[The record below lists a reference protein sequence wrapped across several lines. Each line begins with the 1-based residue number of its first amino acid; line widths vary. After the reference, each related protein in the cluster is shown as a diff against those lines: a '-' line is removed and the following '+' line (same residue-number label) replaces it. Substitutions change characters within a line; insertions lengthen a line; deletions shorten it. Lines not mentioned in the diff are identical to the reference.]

1 MINTRWA
8 VEAALERLGVTSE
21 TTRVYEMYRLE
32 NTGSVV
38 ATRKAKEKGLTV
50 VFPEENELFIDID
63 DDSSMRMY
71 VKNSP
76 LIWRHLG
83 VEKETIR
90 ASKSPKHEHVVMKLS
105 QKVSPLERLVLQA
118 CLGSD
123 RTRELFSYLH
133 YLDGDPN
140 PFLFFEKE
148 EEK

>member
-1 MINTRWA
+1 MQSTGLVTYWHVWERAGTAGNNGLCDCDDGEKMMINTRWA

-90 ASKSPKHEHVVMKLS
+90 A
-105 QKVSPLERLVLQA
+105 
-118 CLGSD
+118 
-123 RTRELFSYLH
+123 
-133 YLDGDPN
+133 
-140 PFLFFEKE
+140 
-148 EEK
+148 